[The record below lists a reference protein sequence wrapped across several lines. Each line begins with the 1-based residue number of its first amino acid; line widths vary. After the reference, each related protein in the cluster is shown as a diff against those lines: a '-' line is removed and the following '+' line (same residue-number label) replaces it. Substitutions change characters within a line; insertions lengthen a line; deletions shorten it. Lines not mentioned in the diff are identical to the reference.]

1 MFDSKGEPGPRQ
13 PQPHNRVLSASRYR
27 FRYSG
32 APKSWRGVARATDEP
47 ELHGFACKMQR
58 DEHMALVAEAQY
70 GVFSRTQA
78 MRAGHNSRSIR
89 SRLESGRWTN
99 HVLHNV
105 FGLVGVAHCR
115 EQDLMAAHLWA
126 GSDSVCCGRTSAGL
140 WGACLLPSDL
150 IDLCVPGKMHSPS
163 KSLLLHRPVSLPPED
178 TTRKAGIPVT
188 VLDRALYEL
197 AGLVSFPALER
208 AVDEAL
214 RHRLVWLPALHARL
228 ERYAVQGR
236 NGTTNLRRV
245 LAERPLD
252 YRATDSPLEDDFVK
266 LIEAH
271 SLPRPERQYR
281 IEGVGRVDFAYPDA
295 RIAIEIDG
303 YEYHSDRDPFQKDR
317 TRSNRMGLG
326 EWLVLRYTKDDLTLR
341 PAMVAEE
348 LRMALRMRLGR
359 F

>member
-1 MFDSKGEPGPRQ
+1 M
-13 PQPHNRVLSASRYR
+13 H
-27 FRYSG
+27 
-32 APKSWRGVARATDEP
+32 
-47 ELHGFACKMQR
+47 R
-58 DEHMALVAEAQY
+58 DELVPLLAEAQY
-70 GVFSRTQA
+70 GVFSRNQA
-78 MRAGHNSRSIR
+78 AAAGHTPKSIR
-89 SRLESGRWTN
+89 KRLESGRWIN
-99 HVLHNV
+99 VLSDV
-105 FGLVGVAHCR
+105 FGLVGVAHRR

-140 WGACLLPSDL
+140 WGACSLPSDL
-150 IDLCVPGKMHSPS
+150 IDLCVPRKIHSPG
-163 KSLLLHRPVSLPPED
+163 KGLLLHRPVSLPPED

-228 ERYAVQGR
+228 ECHAVQGR

-266 LIEAH
+266 LVEAY
-271 SLPRPERQYR
+271 SLPKPERQYR

-295 RIAIEIDG
+295 RIAIELDG
-303 YEYHSDRDPFQKDR
+303 YEWHSDRDPFQKDR
-317 TRSNRMGLG
+317 TRSNRLGLG
-326 EWLVLRYTKDDLTLR
+326 EWLVLRYTKNDVTLR
-341 PAMVAEE
+341 AALVAEE
-348 LRMALRMRLGR
+348 LRTALRMRLGR